1 MLDSPG
7 RVGRVRIDE
16 EAGRPVP
23 QVRTRQRHP
32 GALTALVVSTGLLL
46 TACTQA
52 AARSQKTGATSAAP
66 VSSAGAQAAS
76 SAAAL
81 ASSASAAALAAGVS
95 GVAGAS
101 PGASSP
107 PASAPVLSGIDPMTG
122 LPPTSPAAETRPA
135 LAVKIDNVQGAWP
148 QAGLNQADI
157 VFDLPVEGGLTRLL
171 AIFHSQDVAQFGPI
185 RSARP
190 VDADILHLL
199 GHAYFAFSGG
209 TTSDLGPINDHSNAT
224 PMWWDVTPS
233 LFVIRHDHA
242 IPHQVFGT
250 TAMLYAGG
258 EARYPSTTPP
268 PAMFSYQAAIPT
280 NGVPATSVTAQYSAA
295 TALWTWNGKQYVR
308 DQSGHPDL
316 LIDGSQVTATNV
328 VVMSV
333 GVKNTSAHD
342 SHGTVVPL
350 PVVIGSGQVWVFR
363 NGVVVHGTWT
373 RPTEN
378 SAMKLVTTTG
388 QVIALMPGRTWVE
401 VLPNSS
407 LPRIS

>member
-1 MLDSPG
+1 
-7 RVGRVRIDE
+7 
-16 EAGRPVP
+16 VP
-23 QVRTRQRHP
+23 QVRARQRHQ
-32 GALTALVVSTGLLL
+32 AAVTALVVGAGLLL

-52 AARSQKTGATSAAP
+52 VRSEKTSASSAAP
-66 VSSAGAQAAS
+66 VSPLSSAAAAS
-76 SAAAL
+76 SAQAL

-101 PGASSP
+101 PGSS
-107 PASAPVLSGIDPMTG
+107 SAPPVLSGIDPLTG
-122 LPPTSPAAETRPA
+122 LPPKSPAAETRPA
-135 LAVKIDNVQGAWP
+135 LGVKIDNVQGAWP

-171 AIFHSQDVAQFGPI
+171 AIFHSQDVALFGPI

-190 VDADILHLL
+190 ADADILHLL

-209 TTSDLGPINDHSNAT
+209 TSSDLGPIKDHSNAT

-242 IPHQVFGT
+242 VPHQVFGT

-258 EARYPSTTPP
+258 EARAPSTTPP
-268 PAMFSYQAAIPT
+268 PAMFTYQVEAPTAAA
-280 NGVPATSVTAQYSAA
+280 PATTVTAQYSAA
-295 TALWTWNGKQYVR
+295 TAVWTWNGTQYLR
-308 DQSGHPDL
+308 TQSGHPDL
-316 LIDGSQVTATNV
+316 LIDGSQVTSTNV

-333 GVKNTSAHD
+333 SVKNTSAHD

-363 NGVVVHGTWT
+363 NGVVVHGTWS

-378 SAMKLVTTTG
+378 SAMKLLSSTG
-388 QVIALMPGRTWVE
+388 QVIPLMPGRTWVE

>member
-1 MLDSPG
+1 
-7 RVGRVRIDE
+7 
-16 EAGRPVP
+16 VP
-23 QVRTRQRHP
+23 QVRARKRHQV
-32 GALTALVVSTGLLL
+32 AATALVVGAGMLL

-52 AARSQKTGATSAAP
+52 SARADKTTT
-66 VSSAGAQAAS
+66 SSATPSAPAGSSAAAS
-76 SAAAL
+76 SAQAL

-95 GVAGAS
+95 GATGAS
-101 PGASSP
+101 AGVSSAP
-107 PASAPVLSGIDPMTG
+107 PAVLSGIDPLTG
-122 LPPTSPAAETRPA
+122 LPPTSPSAEKRPA
-135 LAVKIDNVQGAWP
+135 LAVKVDNVQGAWP

-157 VFDLPVEGGLTRLL
+157 VYDLPVEGGLTRLL
-171 AIFHSQDVAQFGPI
+171 AIFHSADVPVIGPI

-199 GHAYFAFSGG
+199 GHSYFAFSGG
-209 TTSDLGPINDHSNAT
+209 TSSDLGPINDHSNAT

-242 IPHQVFGT
+242 VPHQVFGT

-258 EARYPSTTPP
+258 EARSPSTTPP
-268 PAMFSYQAAIPT
+268 PPMFSYQTAVPT
-280 NGVPATSVTAQYSAA
+280 NAVPATTVTAQYSSA
-295 TALWTWNGKQYVR
+295 TAVWTWNGTQYLR
-308 DQSGHPDL
+308 NQSGHPDL

-333 GVKNTSAHD
+333 SVKNTSAHD

-363 NGVVVHGTWT
+363 NGVVVHGTWS

-378 SAMKLVTTTG
+378 SPMKLVTTAG
-388 QVIALMPGRTWVE
+388 QVIPLMPGRTWVE
-401 VLPNSS
+401 VLPNSTQ
-407 LPRIS
+407 PRIN